1 MKTAD
6 RSINLERGQGTGAAS
21 AGRVADPALTPKAE
35 AKAANKLPRR
45 EQLNRFEQDLEAT
58 DSGNQPA

>member
-1 MKTAD
+1 MKAAAH
-6 RSINLERGQGTGAAS
+6 RMNSASGPGPGAARPV
-21 AGRVADPALTPKAE
+21 RVADPGLTPKAE